1 MLWSLITY
9 VEQTPLPPITLPK
22 RVCPPCVKKSFH
34 KKKFLHT
41 YAKDTVSVLKNLK
54 KNLTW
59 DYCVTLLGCN
69 ILNSFSISTFSKNKT
84 LKLDLVMQFSLVAI
98 TLVWVLY
105 FRTTFVTGQGRRLW
119 GSAGDGGGQ
128 RKPSP
133 VTTPHTPLPST
144 GTKNF
149 LFFSKWNWSR
159 IKGGSRQKSN
169 N

>member
-1 MLWSLITY
+1 MCQEKLS
-9 VEQTPLPPITLPK
+9 Q
-22 RVCPPCVKKSFH
+22 
-34 KKKFLHT
+34 KKFLHT

-105 FRTTFVTGQGRRLW
+105 FRTTFVTGQGRRRW

-144 GTKNF
+144 GTKIF